1 MLRHLLLLLISP
13 AGFGLPQAPQ
23 SGQEF
28 PRGGGDPSD
37 VVLGI
42 DDETVHAGEFAAW
55 MLENHG
61 GKLSTLFAG
70 DWLIER
76 EAERKGI
83 VVSQAEVDAVMA
95 REWATR
101 IDGAFL
107 GDKEAWRAELERTQR
122 SEAGLRNQRG
132 LELRIELLTSKLVA
146 KDRVVPEEK
155 IRREWELSYGRGGKA
170 VELSMLHVHCEFESP
185 ADKSEREQRREEEL
199 ARRRTRAVELRET
212 IASGADFARVAQQS
226 SDDEATRANGG
237 KTRGVFSHFG
247 WPASFLDALD
257 SLAVGE
263 LSMPLYARGGWWIVR
278 VDRRVETP
286 LESVRAE
293 LTQRLI
299 ERGPEQDE
307 TGLYRNALVAAAKIE
322 VLPSLFGA
330 APAGLERPMLA
341 PALSI
346 EGQVITREAYAAWLM
361 RARGEAS
368 WPHFLEHWVVL
379 REAARQGVVVEEPEV
394 RARSEAYIE
403 ELILGQ
409 YKGNREAWKAAMEL
423 QGRREWIFRHDL
435 DVRMRIELFCERLMM
450 RERRITPEDVRRRF
464 DEVYGKD
471 GRLVR
476 ARLILLD
483 VPLGMA
489 PAGESREATH
499 ARVEAAKRAAF
510 ERANEIVRQIRD
522 GADFAAL
529 ARAHSV
535 DPASA
540 AAGGAL
546 SGRFRAEA
554 WPAPIAN
561 AVQSAE
567 VGEVIEP
574 MSVGAQLAI
583 LQVTSR
589 EAISFDQVAADL
601 EQQLASQPPPR
612 SDLNAYRNRLVR
624 RAAVDVRAS
633 LHR

>member
-1 MLRHLLLLLISP
+1 MLRLLLLLWIAP
-13 AGFGLPQAPQ
+13 AALAWPQAPN
-23 SGQEF
+23 SGKEF
-28 PRGGGDPSD
+28 PRAPGDPSD

-42 DDETVHAGEFAAW
+42 DGETVQAGEFASW

-61 GKLSTLFAG
+61 GKLSTIFAG

-83 VVSQAEVDAVMA
+83 AVTQAEVDAA
-95 REWATR
+95 LTREWAAR
-101 IDGAFL
+101 IEGAFL

-146 KDRVVPEEK
+146 QDRVVPEEK
-155 IRREWELSYGRGGKA
+155 IRREWELSYGRGGKR

-185 ADKSEREQRREEEL
+185 LEKTERDQRRDEEMERKR
-199 ARRRTRAVELRET
+199 ARALELREA
-212 IASGADFARVAQQS
+212 IVRGEDFARVARQS

-237 KTRGVFSHFG
+237 KPRGGFSHFG
-247 WPASFLDALD
+247 WPTSFLDSLD

-263 LSMPLYARGGWWIVR
+263 LSMPLYAQGGWWIVR
-278 VDRRVETP
+278 VEGRVETP

-307 TGLYRNALVAAAKIE
+307 TGLFRNALVAAAKVD

-341 PALSI
+341 PALSVD
-346 EGQVITREAYAAWLM
+346 GQVITREAYAAWLM

-368 WPHFLEHWVVL
+368 WPHFVEHWVVL
-379 REAARQGVVVEEPEV
+379 REAKRQGVVVEESEV
-394 RARSEAYIE
+394 RARTEAYIE

-423 QGRREWIFRHDL
+423 QNRREWIFRHDL
-435 DVRMRIELFCERLMM
+435 DVRMRIELYCERLMM
-450 RERRITPEDVRRRF
+450 RERRITREDVRRRF

-476 ARLILLD
+476 ARMILLD
-483 VPLGMA
+483 VPLGAA
-489 PAGESREATH
+489 PAGEGREATN
-499 ARVEAAKRAAF
+499 ARVEAATRAAF
-510 ERANEIVRQIRD
+510 DRANEIVRQIRD

-540 AAGGAL
+540 AAGGTL
-546 SGRFRAEA
+546 SGRFRAEV
-554 WPAPIAN
+554 WPAPIAS
-561 AVQSAE
+561 AVQSAD
-567 VGEVIEP
+567 VGEVVDP
-574 MSVGAQLAI
+574 MSFGAQIVI

-589 EAISFDQVAADL
+589 ESISFEQVAADL
-601 EQQLASQPPPR
+601 EQQLAAQPPPR
-612 SDLNAYRNRLVR
+612 SDLNAYRNQLVR
-624 RAAVDVRAS
+624 RAAVDVRAP